1 MGRADYRGHRP
12 RPAAATL
19 GASEFDRR
27 LGLRIGAP
35 LALADV
41 RTAIDSL
48 YRTGR
53 YHDISIE
60 AQPSG
65 SGVELRVVTTFNY
78 FISGVLIDGVTDPPS
93 LEQLRTATKLELGTL
108 FHEDLMEPGGLE
120 YAGAA
125 ACQRSV

>member
-1 MGRADYRGHRP
+1 MAIVRDPPQQPLEQG
-12 RPAAATL
+12 
-19 GASEFDRR
+19 EFDQR

-41 RTAIDSL
+41 RAAIDSL

-60 AQPSG
+60 AQPSA

-78 FISGVLIDGVTDPPS
+78 FISGVIIDGVADPPS
-93 LEQLRTATKLELGTL
+93 RSSFAPRPSSSWARCFMRT
-108 FHEDLMEPGGLE
+108 
-120 YAGAA
+120 
-125 ACQRSV
+125 